1 MPYWHSTHAWANVV
15 GFLIS
20 SPRPLLIRK
29 RVCIREFLR
38 VRPLGF
44 PTAAV
49 WAKASR
55 SKLLELWYQ
64 AGSHH
69 WYTGGL
75 PENALWF
82 ADAEIS
88 THLISSAKK
97 MGTDFIVLMFR
108 LLGVC
113 KCIKKLKCTFQWYH
127 WELRQ
132 KNRIFPYHL
141 FNRQTIKQ
149 LSHENWNWFSLVL
162 KIYHIF
168 RSTMMGMSV
177 WSVFE
182 ISNDT
187 SFIFIDFLVL
197 HKGINILKDIC
208 WQFMYNSCMYEM

>member
-29 RVCIREFLR
+29 RACIREFLR

-44 PTAAV
+44 PTAAAAV

-82 ADAEIS
+82 ADAKRGWWWCS
-88 THLISSAKK
+88 NLHPF
-97 MGTDFIVLMFR
+97 DFFSKETGNRFHCSYVQTSW
-108 LLGVC
+108 C
-113 KCIKKLKCTFQWYH
+113 ECIKKLKCTFQWYH

-149 LSHENWNWFSLVL
+149 LSHENWNWFSLL

-187 SFIFIDFLVL
+187 SFIFIDFWFYIKEL
-197 HKGINILKDIC
+197 I
-208 WQFMYNSCMYEM
+208 Y

>member
-1 MPYWHSTHAWANVV
+1 MR
-15 GFLIS
+15 FD
-20 SPRPLLIRK
+20 
-29 RVCIREFLR
+29 
-38 VRPLGF
+38 
-44 PTAAV
+44 
-49 WAKASR
+49 SR
-55 SKLLELWYQ
+55 MRR
-64 AGSHH
+64 GDD
-69 WYTGGL
+69 
-75 PENALWF
+75 
-82 ADAEIS
+82 DAEIS

-97 MGTDFIVLMFR
+97 LGTDFIVLMWCK
-108 LLGVC
+108 C

-208 WQFMYNSCMYEM
+208 WQFMYNSCVYKM